1 MDFSEMIREHKKPFI
16 IVGSLL
22 LCGIL
27 CLCLNT
33 SSPVYRL
40 IHKKGAEKLQETLM
54 SESWVCY
61 DIATIAGEDV
71 AAAGRALVFEEDA
84 VFSYIIVDKPLVLG
98 GKSMYVPKLDN
109 EVPYEV
115 LNGDTIRFKF
125 LGINVDSKVT
135 FEENGNLMILS
146 PSLPNLEKSK
156 KWNRRSYF
164 VEKVPEH
171 AKMFEVDSE

>member
-1 MDFSEMIREHKKPFI
+1 MDFSDIMREHKKPVI
-16 IVGSLL
+16 IIGSLL

-40 IHKKGAEKLQETLM
+40 IHKRGAEKLQETLM

-61 DIATIAGEDV
+61 DVATFAGEDV
-71 AAAGRALVFEEDA
+71 AAAGRALIFKEDE
-84 VFSYIIVDKPLVLG
+84 VFSYIVADKSLVMG
-98 GKSMYVPKLDN
+98 GKSIYLPKLDN

-164 VEKVPEH
+164 VENVPEH
-171 AKMFEVDSE
+171 AKLFGEEIE